1 MYKVKSCVC
10 SHSVKHLNV
19 LLQQLW
25 FPLTPELLDIAMET
39 RVEMLATARN
49 CYWKASKCEADGSE
63 EEWLHH
69 YMMGKVMEKK
79 RAHPRLYLEH
89 YKQVR
94 YLWAHECI
102 QQLWRVDINTPDC
115 TWNTTNR

>member
-1 MYKVKSCVC
+1 MYKVKGCVC
-10 SHSVKHLNV
+10 RRSVNARMF

-94 YLWAHECI
+94 YPQVHYRHVSYPLVHYK
-102 QQLWRVDINTPDC
+102 QVRYLL
-115 TWNTTNR
+115 

>member
-1 MYKVKSCVC
+1 MAQVYL
-10 SHSVKHLNV
+10 HNISVAWHWLL
-19 LLQQLW
+19 LLQKLW
-25 FPLTPELLDIAMET
+25 FPLTTELLEIAVET

-69 YMMGKVMEKK
+69 YMMGKVMEKQ

-89 YKQVR
+89 YKQVCNKVQV
-94 YLWAHECI
+94 W
-102 QQLWRVDINTPDC
+102 D
-115 TWNTTNR
+115 